1 MVGSCPICGSGRL
14 TPSVRTARLEV
25 VRCRVCGH
33 RLATHLAQPT
43 ATLDYHDQYDQG
55 GFLAS
60 LASTR
65 QRQAAVII
73 NMIRGRVREP
83 DALLDFG
90 AGRGWFLDACRE
102 AGLRS
107 LAGADTSE
115 LALRSLAERQ
125 FAAIALS
132 PTITDY
138 ASVFQKLPF
147 RPRILTML
155 DVVEHFSPD
164 QLNEVLG
171 SVLRGLRPELELVV
185 IKVPDAGGLFY
196 RGARLLARAGIAG
209 PIEQLY
215 QVGTDPPH
223 FSYFT
228 HGSMRRLLESL
239 GLTVLEVRGDRDFE
253 PASLGQRAKA
263 LVGMPA
269 VGRVAG
275 STAAGLAD
283 LTRWHDAAIYLATPQ
298 LRLS

>member
-1 MVGSCPICGSGRL
+1 MVGPCPICGSARFA
-14 TPSVRTARLEV
+14 PSVRTPRLDV

-33 RLATHLAQPT
+33 RVATHLAQPR

-83 DALLDFG
+83 EALLDFG
-90 AGRGWFLDACRE
+90 AGRGWFLEAGRE
-102 AGLRS
+102 AGLRP

-115 LALRSLAERQ
+115 LAVRSLAERQ

-132 PTITDY
+132 PIITDY
-138 ASVFQKLPF
+138 APVFQKLPF
-147 RPRILTML
+147 RPRVLTML
-155 DVVEHFSPD
+155 DVVEHFPPD

-171 SVLRGLRPELELVV
+171 NVLRGLRPELELVV

-196 RGARLLARAGIAG
+196 RGAQLLARAGIAG

-215 QVGTDPPH
+215 QVGTNPPH

-228 HGSMRRLLESL
+228 HRSMRRLLESL
-239 GLTVLEVRGDRDFE
+239 GLTVLGVRGDRDFE
-253 PASLGQRAKA
+253 PASLGQRARA
-263 LVGMPA
+263 LAGMPA

-283 LTRWHDAAIYLATPQ
+283 LTRWHDAAIYLAT
-298 LRLS
+298 

>member
-1 MVGSCPICGSGRL
+1 MVGRCPICGSARL
-14 TPSVRTARLEV
+14 APSIRTARLEV
-25 VRCRVCGH
+25 VRCRLCGH
-33 RLATHLAQPT
+33 RVATHLAQPQ
-43 ATLDYHDQYDQG
+43 AALDYHDQYDQG

-65 QRQAAVII
+65 QRQAVVII

-90 AGRGWFLDACRE
+90 AGRGWFLEACRE
-102 AGLRS
+102 AGFRS

-115 LALRSLAERQ
+115 LAVGSLAEQR

-132 PTITDY
+132 PNITDY
-138 ASVFQKLPF
+138 AAVFQKLPF

-155 DVVEHFSPD
+155 DVVEHFPPD

-171 SVLRGLRPELELVV
+171 AVLRGLRPELELVV
-185 IKVPDAGGLFY
+185 VKVPDANGFFY
-196 RGARLLARAGIAG
+196 RGARLLARAGITG

-228 HGSMRRLLESL
+228 QGSMRRLLESL
-239 GLTVLEVRGDRDFE
+239 GLTILDVRGDRDFE
-253 PASLGQRAKA
+253 PDSLGQRARA
-263 LVGMPA
+263 LAGMPA

-275 STAAGLAD
+275 SAAAGLAD
-283 LTRWHDAAIYLATPQ
+283 LARWHDAAIYLAT
-298 LRLS
+298 